1 MTNEKNSF
9 LGTYFDRDSVLRLAR
24 WLNIASWI
32 AVAVYGGQFLLS
44 FTVYILQMTR
54 GMAYILGPTDLVQ
67 QVLWFVEPNFK
78 GVVYFLLLQAL
89 ARLLLIL
96 LDIEDNTRAA
106 RK

>member
-1 MTNEKNSF
+1 MTNRKNSF
-9 LGTYFDRDSVLRLAR
+9 LGTYFDKDSALRLAR
-24 WLNIASWI
+24 WLHTASWA

-44 FTVYILQMTR
+44 LTVYILQVIR
-54 GMAYILGPTDLVQ
+54 GMAYILGPTDLFQ
-67 QVLWFVEPNFK
+67 QILWFVEPNFK
-78 GVVYFLLLQAL
+78 GVVYFLILQAA